1 MSASRM
7 ESEAAADPETKP
19 GEAAKE
25 SQAPSALRFPPEEEA
40 VSSFETLFFR
50 RPPHQSVQEVCGLD
64 MLAVS
69 IHQGLISDDCGSN
82 QALLSASNIDKS
94 AANDLFKTA
103 EYSQAISV
111 YDRALSSIPN
121 YLEYEV
127 AVLKS
132 NIAACHLKLSDWKA
146 AIDEATKSIEALDR
160 LEAVPPT
167 DDKGSDVKDADGVQ
181 DATETKHDGDGVV
194 ELPDDDEDEAS
205 ALEKIEKNDRRKE
218 DIKRIRAKAL
228 MRRARARSEQGG
240 WGNLQGA
247 LEDYNTLLPLSP
259 SLPPPD
265 QKIITT
271 ALHTLPPRVDAAQ
284 KQEMGE
290 MMGKLK
296 ELGNGILKPFGLS
309 TDSFKFEKDEKTGG
323 YSIGMNN

>member
-7 ESEAAADPETKP
+7 ESEAAVDPATKP
-19 GEAAKE
+19 RGAAE
-25 SQAPSALRFPPEEEA
+25 QSQAPSALRFPPEEEA
-40 VSSFETLFFR
+40 
-50 RPPHQSVQEVCGLD
+50 
-64 MLAVS
+64 
-69 IHQGLISDDCGSN
+69 
-82 QALLSASNIDKS
+82 ALLSASNVDKS

-103 EYSQAISV
+103 EYSQAISI
-111 YDRALSSIPN
+111 YDRALSSVPN
-121 YLEYEV
+121 YLEYEI

-160 LEAVPPT
+160 LKAVAPS
-167 DDKGSDVKDADGVQ
+167 DKSSDVVEDADGAKN
-181 DATETKHDGDGVV
+181 ATEPKNDGGVV
-194 ELPDDDEDEAS
+194 ELPDDGEDEAS
-205 ALEKIEKNDRRKE
+205 AIEKIEKDDRRKK

-240 WGNLQGA
+240 WSNLQGA
-247 LEDYNTLLPLSP
+247 LEDYNTLLPQSS
-259 SLPPPD
+259 SLPPSD

-271 ALHTLPPRVDAAQ
+271 ALRTLPPRVAAAQ